1 LKVIEPNKDYTAR
14 KPTIIT
20 LGNFDGVHIGHQKI
34 LKKVAERGET
44 LNLPSLVYTFEPHPL
59 TVVAPHKSPPLIS
72 TRRDKVRRIAS
83 FGISRLI
90 LARFTI
96 EFAAKHPTEF
106 VEEVIM
112 RQLKATEVWVGHDYR
127 FGRGKGGTVE
137 HLKELGREF
146 GFAVHIIPAHKKNG
160 DIVSSSIIRR
170 HIQGG
175 KVREAAQLLGRLH
188 VVSGA
193 VVTGDGRGATIGFPT
208 ANIAPNGNL
217 MPKNGVYAAYVTI
230 GRTQYRGVANIGLA
244 PTFKRE
250 RPFLEVHLLDFQR
263 SIYGKELR
271 IEFAERLR
279 GERTFKSADAL
290 TGQIEKDIE
299 RARRIV

>member
-1 LKVIEPNKDYTAR
+1 MKVIEPDKDYTAR

-34 LKKVAERGET
+34 LKKVVERGAA

-72 TRRDKVRRIAS
+72 TRRDKARLIAS

-90 LARFTI
+90 LARFTSV
-96 EFAAKHPTEF
+96 FAAQHPTEF

-112 RQLKATEVWVGHDYR
+112 RQLKAKEVWVGHDYR

-137 HLKELGREF
+137 HLQELGREF

-175 KVREAAQLLGRLH
+175 KVKEAAQLLGRLH
-188 VVSGA
+188 AVSGA
-193 VVTGDGRGATIGFPT
+193 VVKGDGRGATIGFPT
-208 ANIAPNGNL
+208 ANIASDGNL

-230 GRTQYRGVANIGLA
+230 GEKTISGRCQYWS
-244 PTFKRE
+244 
-250 RPFLEVHLLDFQR
+250 RPDFQKGAPLPGGSPPR
-263 SIYGKELR
+263 LQALHLR
-271 IEFAERLR
+271 E
-279 GERTFKSADAL
+279 GVC
-290 TGQIEKDIE
+290 G
-299 RARRIV
+299 

>member
-1 LKVIEPNKDYTAR
+1 MQVIEPEKDYTAR

-34 LKKVAERGET
+34 LKRVVERGT
-44 LNLPSLVYTFEPHPL
+44 ALNLPSLVYTFEPHPL
-59 TVVAPHKSPPLIS
+59 TVVAPHKSPSLIS
-72 TRRDKVRRIAS
+72 TRRDKARLIAS
-83 FGISRLI
+83 YGISRLI

-96 EFAAKHPTEF
+96 EFAARHPIEF

-127 FGRGKGGTVE
+127 FGKGKGGTVE

-146 GFAVHIIPAHKKNG
+146 GFAVHMIPAQKKNG
-160 DIVSSSIIRR
+160 HIVSSSIIRR

-175 KVREAAQLLGRLH
+175 KVKEAAQLLGRFH
-188 VVSGA
+188 AVSGA
-193 VVTGDGRGATIGFPT
+193 VVKGDGRGATIGYPT
-208 ANIAPNGNL
+208 ANIASDGNL

-230 GRTQYRGVANIGLA
+230 GRTQYRGVANIGFA

-250 RPFLEVHLLDFQR
+250 RPYLEVHLLDFKR

-279 GERTFKSADAL
+279 GERTFKGVAAL